1 MAKKIRASPV
11 TSERGMRTMLGDGPA
26 LQVGVDKVVEV
37 AVEDPIHVGGL
48 LSGAQVFDELVG
60 VEDVGADLGPEPH
73 LRLLPALRGDLTLS
87 LLALE
92 LEEASPQDPHR
103 DLAVL
108 VLAPLVLA
116 LHHDAG
122 RQVCDPDRRVG
133 LVDMLPARPGS
144 PVGVDLEVLLLYL
157 DLYPIVYNRSD
168 SDRGEAR
175 VPPRRGVERA
185 DPHQPV
191 YPPLRREQPE
201 GVLPRDGKGG
211 ALNAGLLTLGVLDD
225 LETEAPALGP
235 ATVHPVE
242 YL

>member
-92 LEEASPQDPHR
+92 LEEASPQDPHCY
-103 DLAVL
+103 LAVL

-122 RQVCDPDRRVG
+122 REVRDPDRRVG
-133 LVDMLPARPGS
+133 LVDVLTARPRG
-144 PVGVDLEVLLLYL
+144 PVGVYLQVLLVDF
-157 DLYPIVYNRSD
+157 DLYPVVYDRGD
-168 SDRGEAR
+168 GDRGEAR

-185 DPHQPV
+185 DPHQAV
-191 YPPLRREQPE
+191 HPPLRREKPE
-201 GVLPRDGKGG
+201 GVLPRDGEGG
-211 ALNAGLLTLGVLDD
+211 ALYACL
-225 LETEAPALGP
+225 
-235 ATVHPVE
+235 
-242 YL
+242 

>member
-1 MAKKIRASPV
+1 MTETIRASS
-11 TSERGMRTMLGDGPA
+11 TTRAGGRRLRTMLGDGPA
-26 LQVGVDKVVEV
+26 LQVGVDKVVE
-37 AVEDPIHVGGL
+37 ATVEDPVHVGGL

-92 LEEASPQDPHR
+92 LEEASPQDPHCY
-103 DLAVL
+103 LAVL

-185 DPHQPV
+185 D
-191 YPPLRREQPE
+191 
-201 GVLPRDGKGG
+201 
-211 ALNAGLLTLGVLDD
+211 
-225 LETEAPALGP
+225 
-235 ATVHPVE
+235 
-242 YL
+242 